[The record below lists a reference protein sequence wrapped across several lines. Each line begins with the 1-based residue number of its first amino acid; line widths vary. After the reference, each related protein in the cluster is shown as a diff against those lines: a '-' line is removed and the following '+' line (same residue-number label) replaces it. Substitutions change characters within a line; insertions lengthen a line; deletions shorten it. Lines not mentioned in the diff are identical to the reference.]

1 MMFRTFASL
10 LLVVVTSDASAAV
23 DITAL
28 KDAIHQASNNIEENV
43 DLGKINDA
51 LYEQLRPRANVTNME
66 LSRSE
71 VDAKVREYV
80 EKHYAPVLID
90 NYSTIYGELRA
101 ANMDFTNCKKPE
113 PFNPASDVLKALCI
127 EKNGEAVD
135 VRYITNGYSQGWSDT
150 LDFRFEIEEGKATL
164 TEVVLQLREDVKVH
178 IPEI

>member
-1 MMFRTFASL
+1 
-10 LLVVVTSDASAAV
+10 
-23 DITAL
+23 
-28 KDAIHQASNNIEENV
+28 
-43 DLGKINDA
+43 
-51 LYEQLRPRANVTNME
+51 
-66 LSRSE
+66 
-71 VDAKVREYV
+71 
-80 EKHYAPVLID
+80 
-90 NYSTIYGELRA
+90 
-101 ANMDFTNCKKPE
+101 MDFTNCKKPE